1 MGNAPHR
8 FITFNFFVSTN
19 GEEDALPGFKED
31 HAFRLGYDERTKCRY
46 SVVREIKKQKYIY

>member
-19 GEEDALPGFKED
+19 GEEDALPD
-31 HAFRLGYDERTKCRY
+31 TQ
-46 SVVREIKKQKYIY
+46 VRPRISTWLR